1 MRKAVGIVGYII
13 AALVIASI
21 CGVLLMTAVYL
32 IPTDRINKN
41 VAASAEIFD
50 REGLTNSYIPWMTS
64 TRMDNYTDSIMLS
77 EAAYNEDASALKKA
91 MSSKYVYVINE
102 EDYYQPGYL
111 NKMLLPVSDS
121 SAVVSY
127 ARYWH
132 GYLLAVKP
140 LLVVVN
146 LYGIRVINA
155 LVQIALLALL
165 VYKLFKTEGGK
176 KLIIPLLL
184 SVFLINPVS
193 TVLNMQYA
201 CVYTITLAG
210 SLALVWLE
218 LYKTDKYWRLFLFLG
233 IAVAF
238 FDFLTYP
245 LASLGIP
252 LVILIVLGRE
262 DSRKSLKQVIA
273 SGCCW
278 GVGYA
283 FMWASKWVLCDL
295 LTGSSI
301 VKDALN
307 QVLVRTVTNAY
318 EETGISS
325 DNVLDVISY
334 NMDAF
339 RDPVTIM
346 VFVLAIAGFVLFI
359 VFGKK
364 KFKLPQNLL
373 LPLLVLAIVPFVWFC
388 VLSNHSAIHFWMT
401 YRNIAVTVMA
411 IGAALSESIS
421 AGGQYGN

>member
-1 MRKAVGIVGYII
+1 MRKAVGIIGYIV

-32 IPTDRINKN
+32 IPTGRISQN
-41 VAASAEIFD
+41 VSASAEIFD
-50 REGLTNSYIPWMTS
+50 KEGLTNSYIPWMTS
-64 TRMDNYTDSIMLS
+64 TRMDNYTDAIMLS
-77 EAAYNEDASALKKA
+77 EAAYNEDASALNKA
-91 MSSKYVYVINE
+91 MSSKYVYVVNE

-111 NKMLLPVSDS
+111 NKMLQPVSDS
-121 SAVVSY
+121 SIVVSY

-132 GYLLAVKP
+132 GYLLLIKP

-155 LVQIALLALL
+155 VVQIALLALL
-165 VYKLFKTEGGK
+165 LFKLFKTEGGK
-176 KLIIPLLL
+176 KLIIPLML
-184 SVFLINPVS
+184 SVLLINPVS

-201 CVYTITLAG
+201 CVYTITLIS
-210 SLALVWLE
+210 SLLLVWFE
-218 LYKTDKYWRLFLFLG
+218 LYKSENYWRLFLFTG

-252 LVILIVLGRE
+252 LVILVVLSSD
-262 DSRKSLKQVIA
+262 DSIRNLKKVIA
-273 SGCCW
+273 SGACW
-278 GVGYA
+278 GIGYV
-283 FMWASKWVLCDL
+283 FMWASKWILCDL
-295 LTGSSI
+295 LTGSNI

-307 QVLVRTVTNAY
+307 QVMVRTVTNAY

-339 RDPVTIM
+339 RDPVTLM
-346 VFVLAIAGFVLFI
+346 VFALAIAGFVLVF
-359 VFGKK
+359 VFGKRK
-364 KFKLPQNLL
+364 IKLPEKSL

-401 YRNIAVTVMA
+401 YRNVAVTVMA
-411 IGAALSESIS
+411 VGAVLGESIS
-421 AGGQYGN
+421 AGGKHGN